1 MLGRISSTIM
11 RRTFRAFRGAGRGAG
26 VGGWVGAGVGIGA
39 GVGATARVP
48 DVEVDPCFGFATPF
62 FFILH
67 IPSSPHSVQLSH
79 AGVEKQDA
87 QQASELFV
95 ENVFSTTQPSC
106 LSQSVEPAN
115 EVPAHCK
122 KMPWD
127 SSRAI
132 QNTSAVNRILFLI
145 LSRFSMRD
153 ARRQWILALRWLTQV
168 CTRCRPYLR
177 YVRHSCVDPVSIG
190 CRWLV
195 MDSRNPHP
203 YRAALCIIY
212 VFL

>member
-1 MLGRISSTIM
+1 MIS
-11 RRTFRAFRGAGRGAG
+11 RRGPWRR
-26 VGGWVGAGVGIGA
+26 VGGWVGAGVGIA
-39 GVGATARVP
+39 GSGQQHVCRMPRWTLLWI
-48 DVEVDPCFGFATPF
+48 CHTI

-87 QQASELFV
+87 QQASELLSRT
-95 ENVFSTTQPSC
+95 FSARHSPSAC
-106 LSQSVEPAN
+106 RSRWSQQRSASTLQ
-115 EVPAHCK
+115 

-177 YVRHSCVDPVSIG
+177 YVRHG
-190 CRWLV
+190 CRPGFYWVQVACDGLTEPSSLPSCPV
-195 MDSRNPHP
+195 YH
-203 YRAALCIIY
+203 LCIPII
-212 VFL
+212 